1 LEFIIRHKSVVAF
14 ISFTLFCVVS
24 LSLQSSS
31 FTLTLEGVI
40 SAITMPFQKA
50 YDGAQGGVSRLWA
63 GFTELT
69 EVREELKKT
78 RAKLQKYESMAE
90 DMGEIKRENDRLRDL
105 LGMKGRVEYD
115 SIPASVISKDPD
127 NWFRTIIINKGSTD
141 GIRENMPVIAYQGG
155 QKAVV
160 GRIIEVRRSISRIA
174 PIISP
179 DVRIGVKLQE
189 SRFPG
194 LLRGYSGNS
203 NLCKM
208 DYISRAAFIKFGDII
223 ITSGQG
229 GVFPPGL
236 IVGTVIKSYTLE
248 SSAYQRAMVK
258 PIIDYDLVEDVF
270 IIRKDMDKDL
280 FEIFEEEKQRE
291 KEKAE

>member
-1 LEFIIRHKSVVAF
+1 M
-14 ISFTLFCVVS
+14 FCIVS

-31 FTLTLEGVI
+31 FTLTFEGVI
-40 SAITMPFQKA
+40 SAVTMPFQKA
-50 YDGAQGGVSRLWA
+50 YDGIQGGVSRLWA

-78 RAKLQKYESMAE
+78 RTKLQKYESMADE
-90 DMGEIKRENDRLRDL
+90 MSEIKRENVRLRDL
-105 LGMKGRVEYD
+105 LGMKERVEYD

-141 GIRENMPVIAYQGG
+141 GISINMPVIAYQGG

-174 PIISP
+174 PVISP

-194 LLRGYSGNS
+194 LLSGYSGNS
-203 NLCKM
+203 NLCKV
-208 DYISRAAFIKFGDII
+208 DYISRAAFVKFGDIV

-229 GVFPPGL
+229 GVFPAGL
-236 IVGTVIKSYTLE
+236 IVGTVIKAYTLE

-270 IIRKDMDKDL
+270 VIKKDMEKDL
-280 FEIFEEEKQRE
+280 FEIFSEEEEKE

>member
-1 LEFIIRHKSVVAF
+1 VVAF
-14 ISFTLFCVVS
+14 ISFTLFCIIS
-24 LSLQSSS
+24 LSIQSS
-31 FTLTLEGVI
+31 TLVLTLEGII

-69 EVREELKKT
+69 EVRDELKKT
-78 RAKLQKYESMAE
+78 RSNLQKYESMA
-90 DMGEIKRENDRLRDL
+90 GEMSELKRENDRLREL
-105 LGMKGRVEYD
+105 LGMKERVEYA
-115 SIPASVISKDPD
+115 SIPATIISKDPD
-127 NWFRTIIINKGSTD
+127 NWFRTIIINKGSGD
-141 GIRENMPVIAYQGG
+141 GIKVNMPVIAYQGG

-160 GRIIEVRRSISRIA
+160 GTVIEVRGSISRIA

-179 DVRIGVKLQE
+179 TVRIGVKLQE

-194 LLRGYSGNS
+194 LLCGYSGNS

-208 DYISRAAFIKFGDII
+208 DYISRAAYIRFGDMV

-236 IVGTVIKSYTLE
+236 LVGTVIKSYSLE
-248 SSAYQRAMVK
+248 SSAYQRAIVK
-258 PIIDYDLVEDVF
+258 PVIDYNLIEDVF
-270 IIRKDMDKDL
+270 VIKKDLDKDL
-280 FEIFEEEKQRE
+280 FEIFDEDKE
-291 KEKAE
+291 KEKEQ

>member
-1 LEFIIRHKSVVAF
+1 MEFIIRHKSVVAF
-14 ISFTLFCVVS
+14 ISFILFCIVS

-31 FTLTLEGVI
+31 FTLTFEGVI
-40 SAITMPFQKA
+40 SAVTMPFQKA
-50 YDGAQGGVSRLWA
+50 YDGIQGGVSRLWA

-78 RAKLQKYESMAE
+78 RAKLQKYESMADE
-90 DMGEIKRENDRLRDL
+90 MSEIKRENVRLRDL
-105 LGMKGRVEYD
+105 LGMKERVEYD

-141 GIRENMPVIAYQGG
+141 GISINMPVIAYQGG

-174 PIISP
+174 PVISP

-194 LLRGYSGNS
+194 LLSGYSGNS
-203 NLCKM
+203 NLCKV
-208 DYISRAAFIKFGDII
+208 DYISRAAFVKFGDIV

-229 GVFPPGL
+229 GVFPAGL
-236 IVGTVIKSYTLE
+236 IVGTVIKAYTLE

-270 IIRKDMDKDL
+270 VIKKDMEKDL
-280 FEIFEEEKQRE
+280 FEIFSEEEKE

>member
-14 ISFTLFCVVS
+14 ISFTLFCIIS
-24 LSLQSSS
+24 LSIQSS
-31 FTLTLEGVI
+31 TLVLTLEGVI

-50 YDGAQGGVSRLWA
+50 YDGAQSGVSRLWA

-69 EVREELKKT
+69 EVRDELKKT
-78 RAKLQKYESMAE
+78 RSNLQKYESMA
-90 DMGEIKRENDRLRDL
+90 GEMSELKRENDRLREL
-105 LGMKGRVEYD
+105 LGMKERVEYA
-115 SIPASVISKDPD
+115 SIPATIISKDPD
-127 NWFRTIIINKGSTD
+127 NWFRTIIINKGSGD
-141 GIRENMPVIAYQGG
+141 GIKVNMPVIAYQGG

-160 GRIIEVRRSISRIA
+160 GTVIEVRGSISRIA

-179 DVRIGVKLQE
+179 TVRIGVKLQE

-194 LLRGYSGNS
+194 LLCGYSGNS

-208 DYISRAAFIKFGDII
+208 DYISRAAYIRFGDMV

-236 IVGTVIKSYTLE
+236 LVGTVIKSYSLE
-248 SSAYQRAMVK
+248 SSAYQRAIIK
-258 PIIDYDLVEDVF
+258 PVIDYNLVEDVF
-270 IIRKDMDKDL
+270 VIKKDLDKDL
-280 FEIFEEEKQRE
+280 FEIFDEDKE
-291 KEKAE
+291 KEK

>member
-1 LEFIIRHKSVVAF
+1 VVAF
-14 ISFTLFCVVS
+14 ISFTLFCIIS
-24 LSLQSSS
+24 LSIQSS
-31 FTLTLEGVI
+31 TLVLTLEGVI

-69 EVREELKKT
+69 EVRDELKKT
-78 RAKLQKYESMAE
+78 RANLQKYESMA
-90 DMGEIKRENDRLRDL
+90 GEMSELKRENDRLREL
-105 LGMKGRVEYD
+105 LGMKERVEYA
-115 SIPASVISKDPD
+115 SIPATIISKDPD
-127 NWFRTIIINKGSTD
+127 NWFRTIIINKGSGD
-141 GIRENMPVIAYQGG
+141 GIKVNMPVIAYQGG

-160 GRIIEVRRSISRIA
+160 GTVIEVRGSISRIA

-179 DVRIGVKLQE
+179 TVRIGVKLQE

-194 LLRGYSGNS
+194 LLCGYSGNS

-208 DYISRAAFIKFGDII
+208 DYISRAAYIRFNDMV

-236 IVGTVIKSYTLE
+236 LVGTVIKSYSLE
-248 SSAYQRAMVK
+248 SSAYQRAIIK
-258 PIIDYDLVEDVF
+258 PVIDYNLVEDVF
-270 IIRKDMDKDL
+270 VIKKDLEKDL
-280 FEIFEEEKQRE
+280 FEIFDEDKE
-291 KEKAE
+291 KEKEQ

>member
-1 LEFIIRHKSVVAF
+1 VVAF
-14 ISFTLFCVVS
+14 ISFTLFCIIS
-24 LSLQSSS
+24 LSIQSS
-31 FTLTLEGVI
+31 TLVLTLEGVI

-69 EVREELKKT
+69 EVRDELKKT
-78 RAKLQKYESMAE
+78 RANLQKYESMA
-90 DMGEIKRENDRLRDL
+90 GEMSELKRENDRLREL
-105 LGMKGRVEYD
+105 LGMKERVEYA
-115 SIPASVISKDPD
+115 SIPATIISKDPD
-127 NWFRTIIINKGSTD
+127 NWFRTIIINRGSGD
-141 GIRENMPVIAYQGG
+141 GIKVNMPVIAYQGG

-160 GRIIEVRRSISRIA
+160 GTVIEVRGSISRIA

-179 DVRIGVKLQE
+179 TVRIGVKIKE

-194 LLRGYSGNS
+194 LLCGYSGNS

-208 DYISRAAFIKFGDII
+208 DYISCAAYIRFNDMV

-236 IVGTVIKSYTLE
+236 LVGTVIKSYSLE
-248 SSAYQRAMVK
+248 SSAYQRAIIK
-258 PIIDYDLVEDVF
+258 PVIDYNLVEDVF
-270 IIRKDMDKDL
+270 VIKKDLEKDL
-280 FEIFEEEKQRE
+280 FEIFDEDKE
-291 KEKAE
+291 KEKEQ

>member
-1 LEFIIRHKSVVAF
+1 MEFIIRNKSIVAF
-14 ISFTLFCVVS
+14 ISFTLFCIIS
-24 LSLQSSS
+24 LSLQSTT
-31 FTLTLEGVI
+31 FTLSLEGIV
-40 SAITMPFQKA
+40 SAVTMPFQKA
-50 YDGAQGGVSRLWA
+50 YNGVQGGFSRIWA

-69 EVREELKKT
+69 EVREELTKT
-78 RAKLQKYESMAE
+78 RAKLQQYESMTDE
-90 DMGEIKRENDRLRDL
+90 MSEIRRENDRLREL

-115 SIPASVISKDPD
+115 SIPASIISKDPD
-127 NWFRTIIINKGSTD
+127 NWFRTIIVNKGAGD

-160 GRIIEVRRSISRIA
+160 GTVIEVRRSISRIA

-179 DVRIGVKLQE
+179 SVRIGVKLQE

-194 LLRGYSGNS
+194 LLCGYSGNS

-208 DYISRAAFIKFGDII
+208 DYISRAAFIKFNDMV

-236 IVGTVIKSYTLE
+236 VVGSVIKSYALE
-248 SSAYQRAMVK
+248 SSAYQRAIVK
-258 PIIDYDLVEDVF
+258 PVIDYDLVEDVF
-270 IIRKDMDKDL
+270 VIKKDIDRDL
-280 FEIFEEEKQRE
+280 FEIFDEEINE
-291 KEKAE
+291 

>member
-1 LEFIIRHKSVVAF
+1 MVAF
-14 ISFTLFCVVS
+14 ISFTLFCIIS
-24 LSLQSSS
+24 LSIQSS
-31 FTLTLEGVI
+31 TLVLTLEGVI

-69 EVREELKKT
+69 EVRDELKKT
-78 RAKLQKYESMAE
+78 RANLQKYESMA
-90 DMGEIKRENDRLRDL
+90 GEMSELKRENDRLREL
-105 LGMKGRVEYD
+105 LGMKERVEYA
-115 SIPASVISKDPD
+115 SIPATIISKDPD
-127 NWFRTIIINKGSTD
+127 NWFRTIIINKGSGD
-141 GIRENMPVIAYQGG
+141 GIKVNMPVIAYQGG

-160 GRIIEVRRSISRIA
+160 GTVIEVRGSISRIA

-179 DVRIGVKLQE
+179 TVRIGVKLQE

-194 LLRGYSGNS
+194 LLCGYSGNS

-208 DYISRAAFIKFGDII
+208 DYISRAAYIRFNDMV

-236 IVGTVIKSYTLE
+236 LVGTVIKSYSLE
-248 SSAYQRAMVK
+248 SSAYQRAIIK
-258 PIIDYDLVEDVF
+258 PVIDYNLVEDVF
-270 IIRKDMDKDL
+270 VIKKDLEKDL
-280 FEIFEEEKQRE
+280 FEIFDEDKE
-291 KEKAE
+291 KEKEQ